1 MEIKSHLADRFV
13 ASPPPTLVAA
23 LVYGPDQ
30 GMVRERAGRLA
41 KSVVPDLN
49 DPFRVAELDEAAL
62 DSDPARLWDEAAA
75 LSMIGGRR
83 VVRVRGAGNG
93 LAKDFE
99 RFLSDPKGRCAD
111 RGRSGRAGEKC
122 RAPARLRGGG
132 QRGRDCL
139 LSRQHPRSRRGGAQR
154 PERLLAWE
162 SSPMRSTMRCRG
174 LGSDRGVTRVELEKL
189 ALYAM
194 GEKTVTAAHV
204 AAVMGDES
212 ELRMDETF
220 DAAGEGD
227 YARLDTSLSR
237 LWVAGTSPVAV
248 LRQAM
253 SHFQRLLLVRAET
266 DEGND
271 TATAMKKLRPPV
283 HFSRNT
289 RFRGQVSRWTA
300 ARLEEALT
308 HLYEAEAL
316 VKTTAVPAEAACG
329 RALLSVAALAIFF
342 LFLTVDDA
350 RNGRDPKGTGFIVGC
365 ASPRPQHFT
374 CVWRHEPACYPD
386 CQRDRY
392 Q

>member
-1 MEIKSHLADRFV
+1 MEIKSHQADRFV
-13 ASPPPTLVAA
+13 ASPPASLAAA

-30 GMVRERAGRLA
+30 GMVRERAVRLA
-41 KSVVPDLN
+41 KTVVPDLN
-49 DPFRVAELDEAAL
+49 DPFRVAELDEAVL

-99 RFLSDPKGRCAD
+99 RFLSAPQGDALIVVE
-111 RGRSGRAGEKC
+111 AGELAKSAALRRVFEEADNAAAIPC
-122 RAPARLRGGG
+122 YPDSARDLEEVVRSALKAFGMGIEP
-132 QRGRDCL
+132 DAL
-139 LSRQHPRSRRGGAQR
+139 EYAVSR
-154 PERLLAWE
+154 
-162 SSPMRSTMRCRG
+162 

-194 GEKTVTAAHV
+194 GEKTVTTADI

-227 YARLDTSLSR
+227 YRRLDISLARL
-237 LWVAGTSPVAV
+237 WMAGTSPVAV

-253 SHFQRLLLVRAET
+253 SHFQRLLLVRAEA

-271 TATAMKKLRPPV
+271 AATAMKKLRPPV
-283 HFSRNT
+283 HFSRAT
-289 RFRGQVSRWTA
+289 SFRGQVSRWTQ
-300 ARLEEALT
+300 ARLEDALG

-316 VKTTAVPAEAACG
+316 VKTTAVPAEAATG
-329 RALLSVAALAIFF
+329 RALLSVAALAN
-342 LFLTVDDA
+342 VRKA
-350 RNGRDPKGTGFIVGC
+350 G
-365 ASPRPQHFT
+365 
-374 CVWRHEPACYPD
+374 
-386 CQRDRY
+386 
-392 Q
+392 